1 MKKAPFKS
9 PKNFL
14 TTVAGM
20 FGERTECDV
29 SAYPP
34 HRNRFAA
41 AEQNL
46 RRIGSLGKAKNTSR
60 EGVFFAPAAHRF
72 LGIWYMFS
80 VALFAGCKK

>member
-9 PKNFL
+9 PKNFSA
-14 TTVAGM
+14 TGAGM
-20 FGERTECDV
+20 SGVYTQSNV

-46 RRIGSLGKAKNTSR
+46 RRIA
-60 EGVFFAPAAHRF
+60 EIAPQGVFHTLRGDFGDKSQGAP
-72 LGIWYMFS
+72 G
-80 VALFAGCKK
+80 